1 MSKWSQATATKT
13 LIIELPGSMKMF
25 ELSKVWACS
34 IPIPMMLAGIPSGRK
49 RKKQNFTMI
58 EGAIMEL

>member
-1 MSKWSQATATKT
+1 
-13 LIIELPGSMKMF
+13 MKMF